1 MKGRVIQSTG
11 SWYKVQT
18 EDRTIWDARLRGKF
32 RLGEDSTTNPIAV
45 GDVVVME
52 ENEDGSAT
60 ITEIEERQNWLP
72 RKATRQ
78 REQQHILVSNVDR
91 AFVVQAVRKPKFKLG
106 FIDRF
111 LVTCEAYE
119 IPPRLI
125 FNKMDLARD
134 KDLNQLADIVAMYE
148 DIGYTVYVTSIHSD
162 ESLEPLR
169 EELVDHTCVF
179 VGHSGV
185 GKTSLLNH
193 LDPALDLK
201 VGDISDYNQK
211 GRHTTTYAQLV
222 PLSSGGY
229 LVDTPGIREFG
240 LVNIEPSELS
250 LFFPEMVE
258 PRQNCK
264 FYDCTHSHE
273 PGCGVMKAY
282 EEGKI
287 DPRRYESYLNILESI
302 SEK

>member
-11 SWYKVQT
+11 SWYKV
-18 EDRTIWDARLRGKF
+18 RTKDGRLWDARLRGKF
-32 RLGEDSTTNPIAV
+32 RLEGDATTNPIAV
-45 GDVVVME
+45 GDIVVME
-52 ENEDGSAT
+52 ENEDGST
-60 ITEIEERQNWLP
+60 SILEIEDRHNWLP

-78 REQQHILVSNVDR
+78 RDQQQILVANVDR
-91 AFVVQAVRKPKFKLG
+91 AFVVQSIRKPKIKTG

-119 IPPRLI
+119 IPPRI
-125 FNKMDLARD
+125 IINKMDLATE
-134 KDLNQLADIVAMYE
+134 KDQSKLEDITSMYR
-148 DIGYTVYVTSIHSD
+148 DIGYTVYRTSIK
-162 ESLEPLR
+162 EPKTLEPLQ
-169 EELVDHTCVF
+169 EEIKDHTCVF

-193 LDPALDLK
+193 LDPNLDLK
-201 VGDISDYNQK
+201 VGDISNYSEK
-211 GRHTTTYAQLV
+211 GKHTTTYAQLV

-229 LVDTPGIREFG
+229 LVDTPGIKEFG

-250 LFFPEMVE
+250 LFFPEMLE
-258 PRQNCK
+258 PRQECK

-287 DPRRYESYLNILESI
+287 HPQRYESYLNMLESI
-302 SEK
+302 SE

>member
-11 SWYKVQT
+11 SWYKVRT
-18 EDRTIWDARLRGKF
+18 EDGRLWDARLRGKF
-32 RLGEDSTTNPIAV
+32 RLEGEATTNPIAV
-45 GDVVVME
+45 GDIVVME
-52 ENEDGSAT
+52 ENEDGST
-60 ITEIEERQNWLP
+60 SILEIEDRHNWLT

-78 REQQHILVSNVDR
+78 RDQQQILVANVDR
-91 AFVVQAVRKPKFKLG
+91 AFVVQSIRKPKIKTG

-119 IPPRLI
+119 IPPRI
-125 FNKMDLARD
+125 IINKMDLATD
-134 KDLNQLADIVAMYE
+134 KDQSKLEDITSMYR
-148 DIGYTVYVTSIHSD
+148 DIGYTVYCTSIKKP
-162 ESLEPLR
+162 ETLEPLQ
-169 EELVDHTCVF
+169 EEIKDHTCVF

-193 LDPALDLK
+193 LDPNLNLK
-201 VGDISDYNQK
+201 VGDISDYSEK
-211 GRHTTTYAQLV
+211 GKHTTTFAQLV
-222 PLSSGGY
+222 PLSTGGY
-229 LVDTPGIREFG
+229 LVDTPGIKEFG

-250 LFFPEMVE
+250 LFFPEMLG
-258 PRQNCK
+258 PRQDCK

-287 DPRRYESYLNILESI
+287 HPRRYESYLNMLDSI
-302 SEK
+302 SE